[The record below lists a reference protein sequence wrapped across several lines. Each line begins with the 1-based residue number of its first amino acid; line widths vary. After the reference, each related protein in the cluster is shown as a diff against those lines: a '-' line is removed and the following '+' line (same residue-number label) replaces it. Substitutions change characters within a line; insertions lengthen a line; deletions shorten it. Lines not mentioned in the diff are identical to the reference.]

1 MPQILKILEYRTQEE
16 EVISVRFPPGGDGVI
31 EWGATLNVGPSQVAV
46 FYRDGKTMAT
56 FQPGRYV
63 LTTQN
68 VPVLTKFVTGL
79 VYGSGNTPF
88 RADVYFVGNGLY
100 RDLRWGTPEPIYMPD
115 PVLMQIP
122 IRGNGRFAIRVTE
135 PTLFIPKV
143 MQGKPVFRKQDIEEF
158 LREQYLLPALVD
170 AIASTGK
177 TFVELPRFYREIGMG
192 VKSLLAE
199 EFGSLGL
206 ELVELGINSV
216 STTPEIQATLNRNAQ
231 LASEGYAKAR
241 AEQHA
246 LEAKAA
252 GAAKLAQAGTNYQ
265 QVGMTDAM
273 KTFAAQP
280 PGEGGGQSAM
290 GTGVNLGLAMM
301 MPGMMQAMMTQQQQG
316 SAPASNAQLAPAR
329 KVDPIEQIKKLK
341 ELLDLGAISKEEFEA
356 KKADLMKQI

>member
-1 MPQILKILEYRTQEE
+1 MPQLLKILEYRAGDEDTLA
-16 EVISVRFPPGGDGVI
+16 VRFPPGGDGVI
-31 EWGATLNVGPSQVAV
+31 EWGATLNVGPSQCAV

-68 VPVLTKFVTGL
+68 VPVLTKFITGM

-88 RADVYFVGNGLY
+88 RADVYFVGSGLF

-115 PVLMQIP
+115 PVLQQIP
-122 IRGNGRFAIRVTE
+122 IRGNGRFAIRISD
-135 PTLFIPKV
+135 PALFVPKV
-143 MQGKPVFRKQDIEEF
+143 MQLKPVFRKGDIEEY

-177 TFVELPRFYREIGMG
+177 TFVELPRYYREIGLG
-192 VKSLLAE
+192 VKSLLAD
-199 EFGSLGL
+199 EFASIGL
-206 ELVELGINSV
+206 ELAELGINSV
-216 STTPEIQATLNRNAQ
+216 STTPEIQQTLNRNAQ
-231 LASEGYAKAR
+231 ISSEGYAKAR
-241 AEQHA
+241 QQQFE

-252 GAAKLAQAGTNYQ
+252 GAAALAKAGTNYQ

-280 PGEGGGQSAM
+280 PGEGGAQSPM

-301 MPGMMQAMMTQQQQG
+301 MPGMMQQMMTQQQQG
-316 SAPASNAQLAPAR
+316 SAPAANAQLAAP

-341 ELLDLGAISKEEFEA
+341 ELLDLGAISKEEFDA
-356 KKADLMKQI
+356 KKSDLMKQI